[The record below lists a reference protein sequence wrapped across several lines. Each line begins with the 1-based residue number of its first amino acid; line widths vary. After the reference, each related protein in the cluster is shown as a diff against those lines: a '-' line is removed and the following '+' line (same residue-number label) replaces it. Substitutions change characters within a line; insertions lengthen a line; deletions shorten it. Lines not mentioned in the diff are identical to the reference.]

1 MSPKIIDEAELEARE
16 LMIMNAA
23 MDYIREEGIGA
34 LTIEKVVARV
44 PYSKGTVYNHFISKE
59 DLLTGLCNYCV
70 GTLYRV
76 FTAALEFEGSSR
88 ERLLALC
95 IAYMLHAQAEPA
107 RFMLVVTAKTSSLR
121 ERSSEARL
129 ATHDQQEQQLMHLFC
144 GEIQKGVDQGELIM
158 PEHMVAPQVAFALWS
173 MAFGTIALLQ
183 NDPEG
188 CSIRSQMELERELLN
203 HLHLVMDGLGW
214 KPMARGHDW
223 CQVVAGCKQRV
234 GPVLDELNA

>member
-1 MSPKIIDEAELEARE
+1 MSPKIIDEEELAARE
-16 LMIMNAA
+16 LAIMNAA

-70 GTLYRV
+70 GTLYKV
-76 FTAALEFEGSSR
+76 FTAAVEFEGNSR

-95 IAYMLHAQAEPA
+95 VAYMLHAQVEPT
-107 RFMLVVTAKTSSLR
+107 RFMLVITAKTSSMR

-129 ATHDQQEQQLMHLFC
+129 ALHEQQEQQLMQLFC
-144 GEIQKGVDQGELIM
+144 GEIQKGVDKNELVI
-158 PEHMVAPQVAFALWS
+158 PEHMVVQQVAFALWS

-183 NDPEG
+183 NNLED
-188 CSIRSQMELERELLN
+188 CSIRSMMELERELLN

-214 KPMARGHDW
+214 KPMAKGHDW

-234 GPVLDELNA
+234 GPVLTDLDT